1 MTGTSNDE
9 YRYSERHDS
18 IISAIRSFAV
28 EFSGALN
35 QGAASFI
42 LIMSGIYAVSQNI
55 SELEVMIGS
64 GDIQREEALRMAD
77 DIIATVEPRQTFIL
91 RLGMVLIPLIAMI
104 IARLILRARYTIDE
118 KEYDRMVK
126 EIETRSSS
134 L

>member
-126 EIETRSSS
+126 EIETRS
-134 L
+134 